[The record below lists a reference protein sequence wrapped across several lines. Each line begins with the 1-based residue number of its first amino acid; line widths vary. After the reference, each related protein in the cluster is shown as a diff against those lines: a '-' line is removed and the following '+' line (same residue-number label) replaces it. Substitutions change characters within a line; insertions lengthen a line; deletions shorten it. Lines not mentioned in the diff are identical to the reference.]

1 MTTSPSVVHWYKI
14 PKKIQ
19 DKAKQNGLT
28 NCPTE
33 IGLRP
38 QTGADVE
45 RALMANM
52 AKKTMDF
59 ATKKVMETIA
69 GVSYDPLCA
78 KESRKEVSRASS
90 DPSLFPDYIFSVLPA
105 QIVTLLQKAFSD
117 INDPDEEDQEDF
129 LKSHS
134 VSA

>member
-1 MTTSPSVVHWYKI
+1 MTTPPVIHWYKV
-14 PKKIQ
+14 PKKVQ

-28 NCPTE
+28 SCPSE

-45 RALMANM
+45 RALAANM
-52 AKKTMDF
+52 TKKTLDF

-69 GVSYDPLCA
+69 GVNYDPLCA
-78 KESRKEVSRASS
+78 KEARKEVSRAST

-105 QIVTLLQKAFSD
+105 QVVTLLQKAFSD

-129 LKSHS
+129 MQSHS